1 MLFAILLKVRSGT
14 AKERIAR
21 RVQWQYPAGA
31 RMVAEYW
38 LQTTD
43 PQVISIVEAE
53 SVAPILAAV
62 IAWDDVFDLTVVPAM
77 TAEEGLKLAKQMMQ
91 G

>member
-1 MLFAILLKVRSGT
+1 MLFAILMKIRSAT

-31 RMVAEYW
+31 KMVAEYW
-38 LQTTD
+38 LMTPD
-43 PQVISIVEAE
+43 PQVNSIVEAE
-53 SVAPILAAV
+53 SAAPILAAIV
-62 IAWDDVFDLTVVPAM
+62 AWDDVFEFRVVPAM